1 MPSFL
6 NGGSAYQMSQP
17 GVTGHCL
24 SLKPGQRKLP
34 SALGHTKQIF
44 PLSCS
49 SPALFQCL
57 STPGPTGLHS
67 CELLFNLCVF
77 QTLTFK
83 LSQMSSCHI
92 QGGEGEER
100 W

>member
-1 MPSFL
+1 MAIYMPRFL

-24 SLKPGQRKLP
+24 SLKPGQRRLP
-34 SALGHTKQIF
+34 SALGHIKQIF

-67 CELLFNLCVF
+67 CELLFNSVCISNINF
-77 QTLTFK
+77 QIIPNVQLPYTRW
-83 LSQMSSCHI
+83 
-92 QGGEGEER
+92 GG
-100 W
+100 